1 MARAARG
8 VSFLIVIPT
17 SSSSL
22 DALDIARAY
31 MRAWNRRDQEALV
44 AAYHPDAIVE
54 LFAPVAADGEPW
66 RGHEAIARGFAAL
79 FETFEGALAGG
90 LFFDVRTVARIETGW
105 THVEW
110 LASLH
115 ARDGGAAPSDG
126 VAPSDSVEAAALRE
140 PQGYAG
146 YFHFRVRDGL
156 IVEQRAVAHAVA
168 AAVASASGSTE
179 VADAP
184 LAGAPAD
191 VDTQGNAGSGDGPPA
206 RASRLYPSRP
216 IVGVGAVIIVDGQVV
231 LIKRKYEPLAGQWSL
246 PGGSLEVGET
256 LEAGVARE
264 MLEETGLHVEVGPV
278 IEVFDRILLDAERR
292 VRYHFVLI
300 DYLCLSRGGEL
311 RANSDVADARL
322 VAPDALGPYRLTP
335 KADEVIRKAFARWK
349 EMGASTTDAT
359 GSAG

>member
-1 MARAARG
+1 MT
-8 VSFLIVIPT
+8 ST

-44 AAYHPDAIVE
+44 AAYHPDALVE

-79 FETFEGALAGG
+79 FQTFEGALAGG

-115 ARDGGAAPSDG
+115 ARDGAAAPSDG
-126 VAPSDSVEAAALRE
+126 AGIDGASIDGGTVSGITSATLRE

-184 LAGAPAD
+184 LAGAPAH

-206 RASRLYPSRP
+206 RSSRLYPSRP

-322 VAPDALGPYRLTP
+322 VAPDALAPYRLTP

-349 EMGASTTDAT
+349 EMVASATDAT
-359 GSAG
+359 GSAGQG